1 MLPRMKNIIII
12 FFCMSMLMFQAT
24 AQNHADV
31 KEIEVS
37 GIVLDS
43 NKDPLIGANIVVK
56 NVPGL
61 GVITNIDGKFKIKV
75 ELYQRLI
82 VSYIGFESQEILIKD
97 KKTLT
102 VIMQESKSSVLDE
115 VVITGTGEQKKITVT
130 GAVSSANIT
139 HLNVSPSGNLV
150 NALAGNV
157 PCRAVEHQAKI
168 LPNSR
173 SVVFL
178 LLVPKQVPLYLSM
191 VLKEIWMISVLKILN
206 RFKY

>member
-12 FFCMSMLMFQAT
+12 FFCMFMLMFQAT

-102 VIMQESKSSVLDE
+102 VIMQESKSSVLP
-115 VVITGTGEQKKITVT
+115 VGGI
-130 GAVSSANIT
+130 
-139 HLNVSPSGNLV
+139 NLV
-150 NALAGNV
+150 
-157 PCRAVEHQAKI
+157 HT
-168 LPNSR
+168 
-173 SVVFL
+173 
-178 LLVPKQVPLYLSM
+178 
-191 VLKEIWMISVLKILN
+191 
-206 RFKY
+206 